1 MVFADRQQVCG
12 YALRRVS
19 LGCRDSDAA
28 SREELVS
35 VARYIPYLLAYKT
48 PLCGPC
54 ETNALSQGGSYSKG
68 IYYGR
73 WSVRHTNFAATLCLG
88 GSYMRGSLIA
98 KGGLICQ

>member
-1 MVFADRQQVCG
+1 MLKRSSKAAVCHHLAGVAVFLVTDQPNHSMQKCIITSCRMVFADRQQVCG

-54 ETNALSQGGSYSKG
+54 ETNALS
-68 IYYGR
+68 
-73 WSVRHTNFAATLCLG
+73 
-88 GSYMRGSLIA
+88 
-98 KGGLICQ
+98 